1 MKKAMIIL
9 MAFTTF
15 AITAQNKNAERKEN
29 RKEMK
34 ENFTPEQKAELRAKK
49 MTLDLGLNDSQQ
61 AKVKQLFVDMGKNKP
76 ERPENKSEM
85 TDAQKFEAKS
95 AMLDRQIAMKKQLK
109 EILTEEQLTKWEKG
123 HQHKRERL
131 RGKNKDQKRSKD

>member
-15 AITAQNKNAERKEN
+15 AITAQNKNSEKREH

-61 AKVKQLFVDMGKNKP
+61 TKVKQLFVEMEKNKP
-76 ERPENKSEM
+76 ARPENKSEM

-109 EILTEEQLTKWEKG
+109 EILTEEQLTKWEKSR
-123 HQHKRERL
+123 HHKRDNMKR
-131 RGKNKDQKRSKD
+131 KNSPDKPRRD

>member
-9 MAFTTF
+9 MVFSTF
-15 AITAQNKNAERKEN
+15 AITAQNKNSERKEH

-34 ENFTPEQKAELRAKK
+34 ENFTPEQKAELRTKK

-61 AKVKQLFVDMGKNKP
+61 NKVKQIYIEMGKNKP
-76 ERPENKSEM
+76 ARSENRSEM

-95 AMLDRQIAMKKQLK
+95 ARLDRQIEMKKKLK
-109 EILTEEQLTKWEKG
+109 EILSEEQFAKWEKT
-123 HQHKRERL
+123 HQNKRHQMK
-131 RGKNKDQKRSKD
+131 GKNSSKKSRRK